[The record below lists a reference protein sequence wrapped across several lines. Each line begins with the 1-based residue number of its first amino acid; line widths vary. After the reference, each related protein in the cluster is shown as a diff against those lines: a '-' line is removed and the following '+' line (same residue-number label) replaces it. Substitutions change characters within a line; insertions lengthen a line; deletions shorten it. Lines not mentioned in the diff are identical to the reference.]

1 MTIKVADFAKLTDD
15 LQSIFNEIKKIQQT
29 QEVRKV
35 FGTENMDRR
44 THEHL
49 VINPQASI
57 SEVGDGEEYPES
69 DLTEWDSIIY
79 TARKYGWIVKITE
92 EMREDDLYNQIESV
106 AKSQFGTLYRYI
118 YQDMADLLLNGF
130 ATSYTNPYG
139 KVVSSVW
146 PDGLALFS
154 ASHTAWGVPWYTYSN
169 IITAPVGTGGASVTN
184 PALSYEA
191 VEFAINDM
199 LTYVAP
205 DETVAPITAKKLVV
219 SPKLKGLAERILY
232 STLAQGTANNDKN
245 TISSIE
251 LVVVPQLGQSDYW
264 FLLGENYEETL
275 KLMFRVAPT
284 MVAPDQVYNTWD
296 WKYKVRT
303 RYTLGIGYQA
313 YVRGSKGT
321 NAA

>member
-1 MTIKVADFAKLTDD
+1 MIKVADFPKLTDD
-15 LQSIFNEIKKIQQT
+15 LQSIFNEIKVINQNQDI
-29 QEVRKV
+29 RKC

-57 SEVGDGEEYPES
+57 GEVGDGEAYPES
-69 DLTEWDSIIY
+69 DLTEWDSIVY
-79 TARKYGWIVKITE
+79 TARKFGWIVRVTE

-106 AKSQFGTLYRYI
+106 AKSQFSTLYRKI
-118 YQDMADLLLNGF
+118 YQDMGTLLLNGF
-130 ATSYTNPYG
+130 ATSYTDPYG

-154 ASHTAWGVPWYTYSN
+154 ASHTVGWVPGYTYSN
-169 IITAPVGTGGASVTN
+169 IITAADGTLN
-184 PALSYEA
+184 PSLSYEA
-191 VEFAINDM
+191 VEHAINDM
-199 LTYVAP
+199 LLYEAA
-205 DETVAPITAKKLVV
+205 DGTVAPIIAKKLVV

-232 STLAQGTANNDKN
+232 STLSQGTANNDKN
-245 TISSIE
+245 TISNIE
-251 LVVVPQLGQSDYW
+251 LVVVPQLGSSDYW

-275 KLMFRVAPT
+275 KMLFRITPT
-284 MVAPDQVYNTWD
+284 MVSPDQVYSTGD

-303 RYTLGIGYQA
+303 RYVLGIGFQA